1 MRDVWIREEKQG
13 KFRIFFGI
21 DKDVSDVAIV
31 VPRFSIQGTLK
42 DDNKLKELEDKLG
55 IKLSDTERMM
65 IRANEG
71 FYSSADL
78 QSSTSLNI
86 LFDRVKIPSSNTKN
100 NIQEIV
106 KPRLE
111 YTTEEDKEEHN
122 KELKELNEYN
132 ILFVI
137 GLFSNVLL
145 MKK

>member
-1 MRDVWIREEKQG
+1 
-13 KFRIFFGI
+13 
-21 DKDVSDVAIV
+21 
-31 VPRFSIQGTLK
+31 
-42 DDNKLKELEDKLG
+42 
-55 IKLSDTERMM
+55 MM